1 MKTKEFKV
9 ESELEKIAKKIS
21 KQETLFAIYVNDKTG
36 DLSILTTGEG
46 DANIVST
53 LAAILEMS
61 LTDKGDEGMDSV
73 TKIIIT
79 ALKLVQGSR
88 SIAGL
93 KLATELLKGI
103 LEKDG
108 LLKNNDD
115 DDEDEDDEIVEDCEN
130 CEFMRECNNDSAIKY
145 RKEHGIPKPKKNK
158 KGGRKID
165 VN

>member
-1 MKTKEFKV
+1 METKDFNV
-9 ESELEKIAKKIS
+9 ENELERIAKNLS
-21 KQETLFAIYVNDKTG
+21 NEETLFAIYVNDKTG

-46 DANIVST
+46 DANIVSA

-61 LTDKGDEGMDSV
+61 LTNKGDEGMDRV

-108 LLKNNDD
+108 LLNNDD
-115 DDEDEDDEIVEDCEN
+115 DDKDDEIVEDCEN

-145 RKEHGIPKPKKNK
+145 RKEHGIPRPKRNK
-158 KGGRKID
+158 KGGRKVD

>member
-46 DANIVST
+46 DANIVSA

-61 LTDKGDEGMDSV
+61 LTNKGDEGMDRV

-93 KLATELLKGI
+93 KLATALLKGI
-103 LEKDG
+103 LEKDC
-108 LLKNNDD
+108 LLNNDD
-115 DDEDEDDEIVEDCEN
+115 DDKDDEIVEDCEN